1 MAEATQAAQPSETTS
16 QRLQGATR
24 KKRNPVAK
32 AWRFL
37 IIYPV
42 VPGIVLGL
50 LVIAG
55 VGADYLYP
63 RDPIKQSLSLR
74 ALSPTY
80 GRASEF
86 SELPADHPQHI
97 HRYEFFLG
105 ADPLGRDILSRII
118 GGARIT
124 LYVAV
129 ISLGTGLLLG
139 ASMGVIAGYFGGWWD
154 EAITRAVDMW
164 RSIPFILV
172 ALVVAAFWDPKTPW
186 VVLFLL
192 SLVAWPPFVR
202 QVRADALLL
211 RSRDFVLA
219 ARIAGASHTR
229 IMVKHVLPGT
239 FSTILVVA
247 SLSIGSL
254 ILTEAALSYLGAGI
268 PDPFPSWGKS
278 VSEGRGYIKDAPFII
293 FYPGLALFLVVMS
306 FNFFGDW
313 LRDKLDPRLRQLV

>member
-1 MAEATQAAQPSETTS
+1 MSQITGAVPSPAGAAAL
-16 QRLQGATR
+16 RMKTR
-24 KKRNPVAK
+24 RNVVAN
-32 AWRFL
+32 AWHF
-37 IIYPV
+37 IVVYPV
-42 VPGIVLGL
+42 VPGFFLIL
-50 LVIAG
+50 LLFAG
-55 VGADYLYP
+55 IFANFIYP
-63 RDPIKQSLSLR
+63 RDPIKQSLAMR
-74 ALSPTY
+74 ALPPTY
-80 GRASEF
+80 GRTTEF
-86 SELPADHPQHI
+86 HALPADHPQHI
-97 HRYEFFLG
+97 DRTEFFLG

-118 GGARIT
+118 GGARLT

-154 EAITRAVDMW
+154 EIITRTVDMW

-186 VVLFLL
+186 VILFLL

-211 RSRDFVLA
+211 RSRDYVLA
-219 ARIAGASHTR
+219 ARIAGASNLR
-229 IMVKHVLPGT
+229 IMIKHILPGT

-247 SLSIGSL
+247 SLSIGGL

-278 VSEGRGYIKDAPFII
+278 VNDGRGYITDAPFIV

-313 LRDKLDPRLRQLV
+313 MRDKLDPRLRQLL

>member
-1 MAEATQAAQPSETTS
+1 MAEATRTIRTPAPASIRVPV
-16 QRLQGATR
+16 R
-24 KKRNPVAK
+24 RNPIVRV
-32 AWRFL
+32 WRIFVV
-37 IIYPV
+37 YPIL
-42 VPGIVLGL
+42 PGIVLGL
-50 LVIAG
+50 LLFAG
-55 VGADYLYP
+55 LFANFIYP
-63 RDPIKQSLSLR
+63 RDPIKQALSFR
-74 ALSPTY
+74 ALPPTY
-80 GRASEF
+80 GRTTEF
-86 SELPADHPQHI
+86 HALPVDHPQHI
-97 HRYEFFLG
+97 SRLEFFLG

-139 ASMGVIAGYFGGWWD
+139 ASMGIMAGYFGGWWD
-154 EAITRAVDMW
+154 EIITRAVDIW

-202 QVRADALLL
+202 QVRADALVL
-211 RSRDFVLA
+211 RSRDYVLA
-219 ARIAGASHTR
+219 ARIAGASNIR
-229 IMVKHVLPGT
+229 IMLRHILPGT
-239 FSTILVVA
+239 LSTILVVA
-247 SLSIGSL
+247 SLSIGGL

-278 VSEGRGYIKDAPFII
+278 VSEGRGYITDAPFIL
-293 FYPGLALFLVVMS
+293 FFPGLALFLVVMS

-313 LRDKLDPRLRQLV
+313 LRDKLDPRLRQLL